1 MSVAGLG
8 CSLLFWEQSD
18 HSIFH
23 TFPERR
29 SGKLTRSFW
38 VIPSFAPLRDPSCS
52 VSLVIFSGSVA
63 LWVERQNASWR
74 RYREIFGVRSQWH
87 TYSQHS
93 SVNMLWP
100 RFHNNMAALC
110 EFSLPNLFE
119 NARMTCSSI
128 NASGELGCTAF
139 FVFPIVTRF
148 SRIVFRGMPRK
159 LCRSN
164 PSVWEVLVVLPQ
176 LFGTKRKRVSI
187 PRILKLLG
195 RSGPLGSGRN
205 LVDL

>member
-23 TFPERR
+23 TFPERC
-29 SGKLTRSFW
+29 SGKLTSSFW

-119 NARMTCSSI
+119 TAHMTCSSI
-128 NASGELGCTAF
+128 NTSGELGCTAF
-139 FVFPIVTRF
+139 FVFPDATETLP
-148 SRIVFRGMPRK
+148 FRP
-159 LCRSN
+159 
-164 PSVWEVLVVLPQ
+164 EVLVNSSAPKGKEFQ
-176 LFGTKRKRVSI
+176 SRATA
-187 PRILKLLG
+187 RILKLLG
-195 RSGPLGSGRN
+195 RSGPLCSGRN